1 MFYSVFKVKPYQFE
15 MEYMNANDFIDFC
28 LKFIKKMP
36 RNPIKIRSCAIFGGL
51 TCLTSFRSM
60 M

>member
-1 MFYSVFKVKPYQFE
+1 MKPYQFE
-15 MEYMNANDFIDFC
+15 MEDMNANDFIDFC